1 MDTAAEMI
9 HRVTKTTHTTNM
21 LLLTVFSDV
30 SEYACIREEPFKA
43 AGLVLSILNYKL
55 SQTVSS
61 SVRNV
66 NLPQNDS

>member
-1 MDTAAEMI
+1 
-9 HRVTKTTHTTNM
+9 M

-66 NLPQNDS
+66 NLLEIDS

>member
-1 MDTAAEMI
+1 
-9 HRVTKTTHTTNM
+9 M